1 MKKKIAALA
10 AFALVVSSLAAC
22 GSTGSTSGAANSGAA
37 SNGGS
42 ASAAQLTLATG
53 GDSGT
58 YYAVGG
64 VMGTVLSPK
73 LELSSVNAVTTG
85 ASVTNIQM
93 IDEGEAQLGIVQNDV
108 MTYAVN
114 GTDLFEGD
122 AYDSFSAVCSIYAET
137 CQVVATKD
145 ITSIEDL
152 KGKTVSVGDAGSGT
166 EFNARQILE
175 AYGISFDDINV
186 VNLSFGESANSIKD
200 GKIDAA
206 FVTAGFPTTAVVE
219 LSTTVDI
226 NILEIDDE
234 HAAALI
240 EKYPFYTQIT
250 VPAGT
255 YGPVTEDV
263 KTVAV
268 QATLIASNDLSEDVV
283 YELLKV
289 MDENRDAL
297 VNGHAKFEEFS
308 IESAANGV
316 SIDFHPGAQKYLEE
330 KGVL

>member
-1 MKKKIAALA
+1 MKKKIAAFA
-10 AFALVVSSLAAC
+10 AFAMIVSALAGC
-22 GSTGSTSGAANSGAA
+22 G
-37 SNGGS
+37 GGS
-42 ASAAQLTLATG
+42 SSAAKDLTLATG

-64 VMGTVLSPK
+64 VLGTTLSPK
-73 LELSSVNAVTTG
+73 LELSNVNAVTSG
-85 ASVTNIQM
+85 ASVANIQM
-93 IDEGEAQLGIVQNDV
+93 IDLDEAQLAIVQNDV

-114 GTDLFEGD
+114 GTDLFEGE
-122 AYDSFSAVCSIYAET
+122 AYDSFSAVAALYAET
-137 CQVVATKD
+137 CQVVATSG
-145 ITSIEDL
+145 ITSIDQL

-186 VNLSFGESANSIKD
+186 VNAGFGDSANAIKD

-219 LSTTVDI
+219 LCTTVDI
-226 NILEIDDE
+226 NILEVDDA
-234 HAAALI
+234 HAASLI

-250 VPAGT
+250 IPANT
-255 YGPVTEDV
+255 YSSVGEDV

-268 QATLIASNDLSEDVV
+268 QATLIASNDLSEDIV
-283 YELLKV
+283 YELLKA
-289 MDENRDAL
+289 MDENLDSLRS
-297 VNGHAKFEEFS
+297 GHAKFEEFS
-308 IESAANGV
+308 IENAANGV